1 MKCLIIAA
9 GRGSRLS
16 CRGPS
21 KPLVPLLGMP
31 LIERTIRTAVRS
43 GLTDLYVVTGYQG
56 EMVRSFLDELSQ
68 KMNVRITPVIN
79 EDWQEGNGLSVLK
92 AAHLLE
98 GDFVLLMADH
108 VFDEEILKRLLC
120 EPLGNADV
128 RLAVDYD
135 LATNGRADPDDVTN
149 VLANGGRILKIGK
162 QISRYNAYDAGIFLC
177 SPALFKA
184 IKTCIRA
191 YDDTSL
197 SGAVQL
203 LADRGRVAAFD
214 IQGRFWMDVDD
225 EAALFKAENELLSN
239 LSTKAADGW
248 VSRHINRPLSS
259 RLLTP
264 LLLKLCSAIT
274 PNQISVLSFVVAV
287 LSSACFFAGEAIA
300 GAVAMQ
306 LSSILDGCDG
316 EVARLKHLQSKMG
329 DYFDAVLDRYAD
341 SLMFA
346 GLSFYALS
354 ELGGREV
361 IGLAWNPVAIFA
373 IAVMAIVGHLM
384 VSYTSAKSVVN
395 LNHKYTGKWI
405 AAGRGRDG
413 RLFLLFGCGLATWF
427 HPGFAL
433 LGVALIAV
441 HTNLIVIWR
450 MLFSWR
456 QTKGHGVSQRQ
467 DSAYRPVTSAT
478 GTGVKA
484 VVFDFDGTVADTMP
498 FLTELATELITR
510 NYSIKAARVR
520 SRYLE
525 TSGLPFADQ
534 LEEMFPKH
542 KRNAEVA
549 EQFEARKSKGIFAQ
563 PLFRDAIP
571 TLSYLKRKGINT
583 FVCSS
588 TRVELVEEYAAR
600 SGLQDQVDGV
610 FGYKAGFDKGRQI
623 TAILQDHGLK
633 PEEVVFVGDSKKDGE
648 FARAKRLKFIRVCR
662 DFTLPLSKKEGTASV
677 ESLEALINLFEIMS
691 QLASRLKEMTPTTLR
706 PTTQPVSIGSSDS

>member
-9 GRGSRLS
+9 GKGSRLPR
-16 CRGPS
+16 RGPS

-31 LIERTIRTAVRS
+31 LIERAIRTAARS
-43 GLTDLYVVTGYQG
+43 GLTDLCVVTGYKG

-79 EDWQEGNGLSVLK
+79 EDWQKGNGLSVLK

-98 GDFVLLMADH
+98 GDFILLMADH

-120 EPLGNADV
+120 EPLGSGDI

-149 VLANGGRILKIGK
+149 VLAKGGRILKIGK
-162 QISRYNAYDAGIFLC
+162 QISRYNAYDTGISLC
-177 SPALFKA
+177 SPALFEA
-184 IKTCIRA
+184 IKTCIRVD
-191 YDDTSL
+191 DDTSL

-203 LADRGRVAAFD
+203 LADRGKVAAFD

-225 EAALFKAENELLSN
+225 EAAFLKAEHELLSN

-248 VSRHINRPLSS
+248 VSRYINRPLSS

-264 LLLKLCSAIT
+264 LLLKLCPAIT
-274 PNQISVLSFVVAV
+274 PNQVSVVSFVVAV
-287 LSSACFFAGEAIA
+287 FSSVCFFAGEAIA
-300 GAVAMQ
+300 GAVVMQ
-306 LSSILDGCDG
+306 LASILDGCDG
-316 EVARLKHLQSKMG
+316 EVARLKQLQSKMG

-361 IGLAWNPVAIFA
+361 AGLVWNPVAIFA
-373 IAVMAIVGHLM
+373 VAVMAIVGHLM
-384 VSYTSAKSVVN
+384 VSYTSVKSVVN
-395 LNHKYTGKWI
+395 LNHKYMGKWI
-405 AAGRGRDG
+405 AAGRGRDV

-433 LGVALIAV
+433 LGLALTAV

-456 QTKGHGVSQRQ
+456 QTKGYGVSQVRG
-467 DSAYRPVTSAT
+467 SAHRPAT
-478 GTGVKA
+478 PAAGGRVKA
-484 VVFDFDGTVADTMP
+484 VVFDFDGTLADTMP
-498 FLTELATELITR
+498 FLTELATELITQ
-510 NYSIKAARVR
+510 NHSITAAIVR
-520 SRYLE
+520 SQYLE
-525 TSGLPFADQ
+525 TSGLPFGEQ

-542 KRNAEVA
+542 KKNAEVT
-549 EQFEARKSKGIFAQ
+549 EQFEARKSKVIFLL
-563 PLFRDAIP
+563 PLFRDVIP
-571 TLSYLKRKGINT
+571 TLSSLRQNGINT

-588 TRVELVEEYAAR
+588 TRVELVEEYAR
-600 SGLQDQVDGV
+600 QKGLQDHVDGV
-610 FGYKAGFDKGRQI
+610 FGYKAGFDKGSQI
-623 TAILQDHGLK
+623 TAILQDQGLRL
-633 PEEVVFVGDSKKDGE
+633 EEVVFVGDSKKDYE
-648 FARAKRLKFIRVCR
+648 LAKAQGLNFIGVCR
-662 DFTLPLSKKEGTASV
+662 DFTGPFSKAEYIARV
-677 ESLEALINLFEIMS
+677 ESLEALTS
-691 QLASRLKEMTPTTLR
+691 RVASPLKGVTPTHLSADA
-706 PTTQPVSIGSSDS
+706 TQTQFRFQKS